1 MKLFKLQPTG
11 FSYILLLSILALLV
25 GASSLSISAAS
36 SVARQAVE
44 VELLRIGEEFGSA
57 LRGYKENSPTGQ
69 FVSAFHGP
77 TELEELMRDT
87 RSGRLVRHLRK
98 IYADPLTGRADWGIV
113 RDEKGFILGIY
124 SLADGKPI
132 KQEGFL
138 PTQAG
143 FRGAR
148 SYREWVFGESRLI
161 R

>member
-1 MKLFKLQPTG
+1 MQKFRDLG
-11 FSYILLLSILALLV
+11 FSYYLILLILA
-25 GASSLSISAAS
+25 SISYVSAFLLSTS
-36 SVARQAVE
+36 SKMVRSAVE
-44 VELLRIGEEFGSA
+44 SELLHVGEEFDVA
-57 LRGYKENSPTGQ
+57 LRSYRENSSNAHLA
-69 FVSAFHGP
+69 SAFHGP
-77 TELEELMRDT
+77 TELEELTRDT

-98 IYADPLTGRADWGIV
+98 IYEDPLTGRADWGIV